1 MGEPVAINVDWSRT
15 GGVGVGRGEPVAKST
30 EFESA
35 LPFEVTLTES
45 ITGSTISSDRASRT
59 KALVTFLFTGK
70 FLLRKD
76 WEERTRTERQG
87 EKRSAFGTC
96 LRVG

>member
-1 MGEPVAINVDWSRT
+1 MGEPVAISVDWSRS
-15 GGVGVGRGEPVAKST
+15 GGVGAGMGEPVAKST

-35 LPFEVTLTES
+35 FSFEVTLTES
-45 ITGSTISSDRASRT
+45 ITGSTISSDRASNT

-76 WEERTRTERQG
+76 WEECTRTECPG
-87 EKRSAFGTC
+87 EKRSAFGT
-96 LRVG
+96 